1 MGVASRIRT
10 ASGSLITVSVGQKK
24 KHVVSKELDVVYT
37 TVARLRKVMAV
48 RLISA
53 DRVIE
58 RFSV

>member
-1 MGVASRIRT
+1 
-10 ASGSLITVSVGQKK
+10 VGQKK
-24 KHVVSKELDVVYT
+24 KHVVSKELDLVYT